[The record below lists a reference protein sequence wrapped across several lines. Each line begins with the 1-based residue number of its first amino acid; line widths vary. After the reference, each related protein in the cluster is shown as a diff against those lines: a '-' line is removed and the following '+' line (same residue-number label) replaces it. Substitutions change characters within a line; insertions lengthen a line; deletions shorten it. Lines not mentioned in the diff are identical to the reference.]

1 MNIKTNKRG
10 LLSRLKGVSIL
21 ILLLLALVHGEENVN
36 KNIAEKKIND
46 IREWEHFKNVL
57 ELLLFQPGRGMG
69 TPWPRRPPFEFMKLI
84 IKNIE
89 FCDRC
94 KNLLDNWMNSEPNM
108 ILFRGPLYF
117 SKIPHIFLVACG
129 SLELRFTNNDPSDCT
144 KAFEKFSLQKYYEGF
159 SSAPTLRR
167 RASFPATH
175 TDYRPFKP
183 KYLPLDPIQTK
194 VTIRKSPDLS
204 RHSYFPQIRKDVD
217 AGSNRGYP
225 YFHGIYPTNTTHGY
239 VPPIQKNLGGID
251 NTASYPAS
259 RTGIPSDPNHGY
271 IPIGSLFD
279 DGDVEK
285 GSLPSSR
292 TRIPVDHT
300 NHSYIPYIPF
310 SNEALNE
317 TGSLPSSRTRIPVD
331 HTNHTFIP
339 YIPFSNEALNETGS
353 LPSSRTKV
361 PLDHTNHTFIP
372 HIPFSNETYNETG
385 SLPSSRTKVPLDHTN
400 HTFIPHIP
408 FSNETY
414 NETGSLPSSR
424 TKVPL
429 DHTNHGYAPKILY
442 SNEELEGH
450 VEVSNPA
457 YRTKVPTDRNH
468 TFIPHIPF
476 SNETYNETGSL
487 PSSRTKVPLD
497 HTNHGYAPKILYS
510 NEELEGH
517 VEVSNPAYRT
527 KVPTDRNHTF
537 IPYIPLSNETYN
549 ETGSLPSSRTKIY
562 VDHTNHS
569 YVPQIYVIHYN
580 FSEVRAS
587 YPVSRTGIFANTS
600 HLYIPLFELRNES
613 LSNNTYYYGLP
624 ASRTSLSSIDSNTHG
639 YIPVFQRRTV
649 NETASYP
656 ASRIRIPVDNTNY
669 TYIPCIDDDHYMRMT
684 NNTAS
689 YPASRTGFPADQN
702 HSFVPIFIKADDGYG
717 DIIFSYPASRTGV
730 QIYSNHSYIPIT
742 EHKDDYIDI
751 GSLPSSRTRIP
762 VDHTN
767 HSYIPYIPLS
777 NETYNETG
785 SLPSSRTKVP
795 LDHTNHTFIPYIPFS
810 NETYNETGS
819 LPSSRTK
826 VPLDHTNHG
835 YAPKILYS
843 NEELEGHVEVSN
855 PAYRTKVP
863 TDRNHSY
870 IPHYRLAN
878 ETDYETGSLPSSRTK
893 IPIDHG
899 IHGFTPVFTRIFL
912 NNTSFLP
919 ASRVG
924 LPSDFNKNHMFI
936 PFISKSPE
944 TEHAARPASRT
955 SAPAPGTASCNLP
968 FTILVSLPKAGL
980 PASRTDLLSE
990 DHNYVPLIQEK
1001 VDDIGPR
1008 AAFPA
1013 SHTLIKAPEK
1023 WTQGGEGIEWEHYSD
1038 ILKLDE
1044 TGNPY
1049 VDTKIGRVYGFGD
1062 LGTIL
1067 SQLEEKESI
1076 DGNQCII
1083 NQQ

>member
-21 ILLLLALVHGEENVN
+21 ILVLLALVHGKENDN
-36 KNIAEKKIND
+36 KNIAEKKIRD
-46 IREWEHFKNVL
+46 IKEWEHFKNVL

-69 TPWPRRPPFEFMKLI
+69 TPWPKRPPFEFMKLI
-84 IKNIE
+84 IKNVE
-89 FCDRC
+89 FCYRC

-117 SKIPHIFLVACG
+117 SKIPYIFLVACG
-129 SLELRFTNNDPSDCT
+129 SLEFKFTNNSPSDCT

-183 KYLPLDPIQTK
+183 KYLPLDSVQTK
-194 VTIRKSPDLS
+194 VTVRKSPDLS
-204 RHSYFPQIRKDVD
+204 RHSYFPHIIKDVD
-217 AGSNRGYP
+217 AGSNKGYP

-239 VPPIQKNLGGID
+239 VPPIQKNLGGTD

-271 IPIGSLFD
+271 VPIGHLFD

-300 NHSYIPYIPF
+300 NHSYIPYLKS
-310 SNEALNE
+310 SNE
-317 TGSLPSSRTRIPVD
+317 
-331 HTNHTFIP
+331 TF
-339 YIPFSNEALNETGS
+339 NETGS

-361 PLDHTNHTFIP
+361 PLDHTSHGYVPKIPYSNDELEGHIEVSNPAYRTKLPTDRNHTFIP
-372 HIPFSNETYNETG
+372 YIPFSNETRYETG
-385 SLPSSRTKVPLDHTN
+385 SLPSSRTKVPLDHT
-400 HTFIPHIP
+400 
-408 FSNETY
+408 
-414 NETGSLPSSR
+414 
-424 TKVPL
+424 
-429 DHTNHGYAPKILY
+429 DHGYAPKIPY

-457 YRTKVPTDRNH
+457 YRTR
-468 TFIPHIPF
+468 
-476 SNETYNETGSL
+476 L
-487 PSSRTKVPLD
+487 
-497 HTNHGYAPKILYS
+497 
-510 NEELEGH
+510 
-517 VEVSNPAYRT
+517 
-527 KVPTDRNHTF
+527 PTDRNHTF

-549 ETGSLPSSRTKIY
+549 ETGSLPSSRTKVPLDHTSHSYAPKILY
-562 VDHTNHS
+562 SNEELEGHVEVSNPAYRTKLPTDRNHTFIPYIPFSNETYNETGSLPSSRTRIPVDHTNHS

-580 FSEVRAS
+580 LSEVRAS
-587 YPVSRTGIFANTS
+587 YPASRTGTFANTS

-613 LSNNTYYYGLP
+613 LGDNIYYYGLP
-624 ASRTSLSSIDSNTHG
+624 ASRTSLSSIDNSAHG
-639 YIPVFQRRTV
+639 YIPVSQRRAV

-669 TYIPCIDDDHYMRMT
+669 TYIPCIYDDHYMGMT

-717 DIIFSYPASRTGV
+717 DMIFSYPASRTGV
-730 QIYSNHSYIPIT
+730 QIYSNHSYIPVM
-742 EHKDDYIDI
+742 EHKDDYIEK
-751 GSLPSSRTRIP
+751 GSLPLSRTRIP

-767 HSYIPYIPLS
+767 HSYIPHLKFS
-777 NETYNETG
+777 NETFNETG

-795 LDHTNHTFIPYIPFS
+795 LDHTS
-810 NETYNETGS
+810 
-819 LPSSRTK
+819 
-826 VPLDHTNHG
+826 HG

-855 PAYRTKVP
+855 PAYRTRLP

-878 ETDYETGSLPSSRTK
+878 ETNYETGSLPSSRTK

-919 ASRVG
+919 VSRAG
-924 LPSDFNKNHMFI
+924 LPSDFNTNHMFM
-936 PFISKSPE
+936 PSISKSPE

-1013 SHTLIKAPEK
+1013 SHTQIKAPEK
-1023 WTQGGEGIEWEHYSD
+1023 WTHGGEGIEWEHYSD

-1049 VDTKIGRVYGFGD
+1049 VDTIIGRIYGFGD
-1062 LGTIL
+1062 LSTIL

-1083 NQQ
+1083 NKE